1 MNEPPLWVDLLA
13 AMGLSL
19 FAYLLIV
26 FMFLEGGPH

>member
-19 FAYLLIV
+19 LAYLLIV
-26 FMFLEGGPH
+26 FLFLEGGPY

>member
-1 MNEPPLWVDLLA
+1 MTEPPFWVDMLA

-19 FAYLLIV
+19 LAYLLIV